1 MKKYL
6 WLFILVLLFP
16 INCFAV
22 DIDITSGN
30 AILYNMND
38 NSILYEKDKD
48 TKVSIAS
55 ITKMITCI
63 VALEHINNLDETI
76 VLTNK
81 DFYGLAEKNASVAG
95 FRVGETVT
103 YRDLL
108 YGLML
113 PSGADA
119 AQALTRLISGSE
131 EEFINLM
138 NKKAEELKLKNT
150 HFINP
155 TGLDDEGH
163 YSSVYD
169 VSVIF
174 KYALENEEFK
184 KIVTSSTYTTSNGRL
199 TFKSTISKALA
210 QYNLSM
216 DYLLGGKTGTTGDA
230 GLCLASIA
238 EKDNVKYMLVTVKA
252 PYSKTVPNNYNDQ
265 KKIYEYFMDNY
276 GYKKVVE
283 KGDTLVKIKTLYAKE
298 DEVTI
303 KAKDN
308 IDKYLN
314 NDFDKKKVEYKYNG
328 KDTITLDMNKGEKL
342 GSIEV
347 IYNGEVL
354 EKIDVVLPNKQELDI
369 MKYLSGHKVIV
380 ISIISVVILLIF
392 LLVFFKKKRKR
403 K

>member
-55 ITKMITCI
+55 LTKMMTCI